1 MLVSPIMR
9 ASSHAF
15 ALFFLALGT
24 SLASEQPPQRHRVEY
39 TVVIETSTATPR
51 RALTRTVREL
61 ITTHTSREDLLMHVE
76 RRTQGRTPTRV
87 TLRSQTTVESYLR
100 LVD

>member
-1 MLVSPIMR
+1 MVSR
-9 ASSHAF
+9 VRGSGES
-15 ALFFLALGT
+15 LNYYELATGR
-24 SLASEQPPQRHRVEY
+24 LAES
-39 TVVIETSTATPR
+39 
-51 RALTRTVREL
+51 
-61 ITTHTSREDLLMHVE
+61 THTSREDLLMHVE